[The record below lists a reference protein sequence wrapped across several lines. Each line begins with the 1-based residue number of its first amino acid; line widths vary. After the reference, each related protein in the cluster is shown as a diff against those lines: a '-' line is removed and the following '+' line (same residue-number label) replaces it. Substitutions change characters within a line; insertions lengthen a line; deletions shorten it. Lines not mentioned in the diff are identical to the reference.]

1 MRALYWAPVR
11 ALPCPLRALRGEAE
25 RRRALSWA
33 LLRGVGCLAVDRGV
47 ADLPRGVADL
57 PRGVALRGVA
67 DLPRGVA
74 DDGLT
79 PPLMSSDDEL

>member
-1 MRALYWAPVR
+1 MRALSWAPVR

-47 ADLPRGVADL
+47 ADLALGVLLRDVAEL
-57 PRGVALRGVA
+57 PRGVAE
-67 DLPRGVA
+67 LPRGVA
-74 DDGLT
+74 EDGGT
-79 PPLMSSDDEL
+79 PPLNPPLTP